1 MQLQVKLNLEYETF
15 ENIICTALEGGSN
28 YWYILGDIKGCPLS
42 FEMTDKA
49 PSERIAYGL
58 WHNKDAEVYVHDNE
72 MDICDDGEDDTE
84 LLGILTYDSVRE
96 RMQLATTNHLSE
108 LEAMISGDFDA
119 CTADTLFQVLVMGEV
134 VFG

>member
-28 YWYILGDIKGCPLS
+28 YWYMLGDIKGCPLPD
-42 FEMTDKA
+42 EMPDKA

-58 WHNKDAEVYVHDNE
+58 WHNKDARV
-72 MDICDDGEDDTE
+72 DILDLEDEEE
-84 LLGILTYDSVRE
+84 LLGTLTYDSVRE
-96 RMQLATTNHLSE
+96 RMKIWGDKQLLSE
-108 LEAMISGDFDA
+108 INAMISGDFDA
-119 CTADTLFQVLVMGEV
+119 WTADTLFQVLVMGEV

>member
-28 YWYILGDIKGCPLS
+28 YWYMLGDIKGCPLPD
-42 FEMTDKA
+42 EMPDKA

-58 WHNKDAEVYVHDNE
+58 WHNKDARVDIHDL
-72 MDICDDGEDDTE
+72 EDEEE
-84 LLGILTYDSVRE
+84 LLGTLTYDSVRE
-96 RMQLATTNHLSE
+96 RMQLASTDKQLLSAIN
-108 LEAMISGDFDA
+108 AMISGDFDA
-119 CTADTLFQVLVMGEV
+119 WTADTLFQVLVMGEV

>member
-1 MQLQVKLNLEYETF
+1 MQLQVKLNYETF

-28 YWYILGDIKGCPLS
+28 YWYILEYRKGCPLNS
-42 FEMTDKA
+42 EMPNKTL
-49 PSERIAYGL
+49 SERIAYGL
-58 WHNKDAEVYVHDNE
+58 WHNKRAEVYIYDVENE
-72 MDICDDGEDDTE
+72 EE

-96 RMQLATTNHLSE
+96 RMQLATINHLSE

-119 CTADTLFQVLVMGEV
+119 LTADTLFQVLVMGRV

>member
-28 YWYILGDIKGCPLS
+28 YWYMLGDIKGCPLPD
-42 FEMTDKA
+42 EMPDKA

-58 WHNKDAEVYVHDNE
+58 WHNKDAEVEIYDLENE
-72 MDICDDGEDDTE
+72 EE
-84 LLGILTYDSVRE
+84 LLGTLTYDSVRE
-96 RMQLATTNHLSE
+96 RMQLATENHLSE
-108 LEAMISGDFDA
+108 LESMISGDFDA
-119 CTADTLFQVLVMGEV
+119 WTADTLFQVLVMGEV

>member
-15 ENIICTALEGGSN
+15 ENIVVTALEGGSN
-28 YWYILGDIKGCPLS
+28 YWYLLGDIKGCPLKS
-42 FEMTDKA
+42 EMPDKA
-49 PSERIAYGL
+49 PSQRIAYGL
-58 WHNKDAEVYVHDNE
+58 WHNRYAMV
-72 MDICDDGEDDTE
+72 DILDLEDE
-84 LLGILTYDSVRE
+84 HWMLGTLTYDSVRE
-96 RMQLATTNHLSE
+96 NMQLATVNHLSE

>member
-15 ENIICTALEGGSN
+15 ENIIVTALEGGSN

-58 WHNKDAEVYVHDNE
+58 WHNKDAEVYIHDCE
-72 MDICDDGEDDTE
+72 MDICSESEDDGE

-96 RMQLATTNHLSE
+96 RMQLATENHLSE
-108 LEAMISGDFDA
+108 LESMISGDFDA
-119 CTADTLFQVLVMGEV
+119 WTTDTLFQVLVMEEV